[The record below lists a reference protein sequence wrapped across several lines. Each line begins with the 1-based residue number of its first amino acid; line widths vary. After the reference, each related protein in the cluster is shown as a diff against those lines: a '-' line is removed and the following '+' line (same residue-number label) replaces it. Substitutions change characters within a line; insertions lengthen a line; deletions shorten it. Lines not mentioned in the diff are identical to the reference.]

1 MLAALP
7 VIFCP
12 PCPPP
17 CSGWGKPAHRP
28 SSQPKNV
35 SDMLPATFLSF
46 NCWTVPMSITAH
58 WYINARHGVKL
69 VKETSQTSKTA
80 KVISHAT
87 EKHHCRLAPAYWTYW
102 SYWTPISMDRFH
114 NLPTKR
120 WSIIQNKM
128 NQEVSHSSRSCCF
141 SHKVCRQKN
150 HSESSLVFR
159 MSLMS
164 QKNLRVNP
172 PYFYICSPQSQYWN
186 DVGPHVKNMFI
197 NPMNYSWTYI
207 YDDIRTINHSYTIV
221 IP

>member
-17 CSGWGKPAHRP
+17 PCSGWGKPVHRP

-46 NCWTVPMSITAH
+46 NCWTVPMSITAP

-80 KVISHAT
+80 KVISQAT
-87 EKHHCRLAPAYWTYW
+87 EKHHWRLAPAYWTF
-102 SYWTPISMDRFH
+102 WTPISMDRFH

-128 NQEVSHSSRSCCF
+128 NEEVSHSS
-141 SHKVCRQKN
+141 
-150 HSESSLVFR
+150 
-159 MSLMS
+159 
-164 QKNLRVNP
+164 
-172 PYFYICSPQSQYWN
+172 PQSLPAKKSLRI
-186 DVGPHVKNMFI
+186 VFVLPHVTDVAKI
-197 NPMNYSWTYI
+197 YEWTLLIFTYV
-207 YDDIRTINHSYTIV
+207 YMVTITVLEQCGPPCEKHVYK
-221 IP
+221 PHEL